1 MEYKYIKRVN
11 WPWVEIVDNFEPE
24 DTIVININE
33 ISAVWSR
40 YNTRYNGGIR
50 FVHGNWSEVLSV
62 NALRELKDLIM
73 EYDRNIC

>member
-33 ISAVWSR
+33 IAAVWSR

-50 FVHGNWSEVLSV
+50 FVHGN
-62 NALRELKDLIM
+62 
-73 EYDRNIC
+73 